1 MAISRRAA
9 DESVLRDPA
18 ALEAY
23 INDQAKLL
31 LDLSIE
37 MQVISRSVGKR
48 LGNAQGRSVMMSPA
62 EKRKAAA
69 AVTRGLRNTAMLMR
83 AAQGQLAKADGVLQ
97 EVFVN
102 TRRKSRSGGRGGG
115 RGGGQQGGGQAA

>member
-9 DESVLRDPA
+9 DESVLRDPK

-23 INDQAKLL
+23 VRDQAKLL

-48 LGNAQGRSVMMSPA
+48 LANAQGRSVMMSVA

-69 AVTRGLRNTAMLMR
+69 AVSRALRNTAMLMR
-83 AAQGQLAKADGVLQ
+83 AAQGQLAKGDAVLQ

-102 TRRKSRSGGRGGG
+102 TRRKGRPGG